1 MTITLTREEAQQILD
16 VLWNAFDLQQE
27 EINQHIIKYGE
38 FYRPQRVEFMK
49 KELGSIEQMKETINN
64 KIAQPEKTD
73 MQIGLTYEEA
83 NPPTSR
89 KFTPEDIKKIER
101 KWHEPVAWVDAL
113 DKARPDCVT
122 DFKYLSVAQIERK
135 EHLQYIALY
144 PAMTRRE
151 WVGLTDEEANPP
163 EELARLEQAMIEAW
177 KPIPKK
183 EWVGLTAEEI
193 DAAALANGFR
203 KGSIRLTQII
213 NAIEAKLKEKNI

>member
-83 NPPTSR
+83 NPPEPTGSFSSWENTMCNVLGTMR
-89 KFTPEDIKKIER
+89 TQTQNA
-101 KWHEPVAWVDAL
+101 WHDGYASA
-113 DKARPDCVT
+113 KA
-122 DFKYLSVAQIERK
+122 E
-135 EHLQYIALY
+135 
-144 PAMTRRE
+144 RE
-151 WVGLTDEEANPP
+151 WVGLTDEEV
-163 EELARLEQAMIEAW
+163 Q
-177 KPIPKK
+177 
-183 EWVGLTAEEI
+183 EI
-193 DAAALANGFR
+193 VLDFLCDPGQEH
-203 KGSIRLTQII
+203 IH
-213 NAIEAKLKEKNI
+213 AIEAKLKEKNCG